1 MKLQISTLFYFP
13 ALYTLNNRQLCQS
26 SVFKLHM
33 VRFSSFVQE
42 VKAEVQL
49 KSAVTSHR
57 MRFVA
62 FSSPPL
68 LIVLS
73 LPALSQQRH

>member
-1 MKLQISTLFYFP
+1 
-13 ALYTLNNRQLCQS
+13 
-26 SVFKLHM
+26 M